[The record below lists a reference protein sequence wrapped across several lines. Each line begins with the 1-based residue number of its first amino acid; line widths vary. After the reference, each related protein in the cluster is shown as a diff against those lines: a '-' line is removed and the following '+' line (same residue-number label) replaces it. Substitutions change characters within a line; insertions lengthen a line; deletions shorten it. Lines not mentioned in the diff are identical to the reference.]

1 MYAPYYQDGEGSWII
16 AGDLGIVLE
25 IRTCSQSS
33 YQVVKVKWME
43 DGVDMVDMSS
53 EVLLKI
59 TPDKSNPNV
68 MTEQEKLARR
78 KEAFVQDYV
87 LRLAESRPDSMKNSN
102 FVPIDSYRFCEV
114 KC

>member
-1 MYAPYYQDGEGSWII
+1 MKSRFPKDGETTSRSNHFKVGDLVMYAPYYQDGEGSWII

-59 TPDKSNPNV
+59 TLDK
-68 MTEQEKLARR
+68 
-78 KEAFVQDYV
+78 Y
-87 LRLAESRPDSMKNSN
+87 
-102 FVPIDSYRFCEV
+102 
-114 KC
+114 